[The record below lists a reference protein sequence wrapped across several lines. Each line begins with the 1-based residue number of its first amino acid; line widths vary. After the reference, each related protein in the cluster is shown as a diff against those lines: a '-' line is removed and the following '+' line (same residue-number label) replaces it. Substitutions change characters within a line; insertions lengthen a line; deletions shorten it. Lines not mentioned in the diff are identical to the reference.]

1 MATTSPTTATLA
13 RSLNAIKLTEF
24 SNEIERI
31 QALQA
36 AYALIGRLE
45 TPWET
50 IVRLGMNQPA
60 LSASLKV
67 SKDLELFEKWHGRDD
82 VPMTSSQV
90 AAMVGADDAL
100 LVRLLRH
107 LAANH
112 MLEEPSEGMFK
123 PTPFTLSLVAPVFG
137 EWIHYI
143 YDAMIPCFYKMPEY
157 LSKTGYKNPVDPANG
172 VFQFAKNYKGDLFQY
187 YDSHS
192 REGQSFNHVMGAV
205 MAQQA
210 SWLDIIP
217 HDRIVA
223 DHLSGQPLV
232 VDVGGNIGHD
242 LERFRE
248 AHPETATDLYLQDR
262 AEVIQH
268 SKCPDPVNKMAHDFF
283 QSQPIQGSRVYYMHG
298 VLHDWPDEQA
308 CNILKMT
315 REAMRPGYSR
325 LLIHDHVVQEQMAH
339 PHTTSYDLT
348 MMVKIAGQE
357 RTESQWTKLLRLGGL
372 KVVKIWRSPLAVQ
385 GIIEAELAEEAVSS

>member
-1 MATTSPTTATLA
+1 MYYVLRASPCVDTNTCFI
-13 RSLNAIKLTEF
+13 R
-24 SNEIERI
+24 
-31 QALQA
+31 
-36 AYALIGRLE
+36 
-45 TPWET
+45 
-50 IVRLGMNQPA
+50 
-60 LSASLKV
+60 
-67 SKDLELFEKWHGRDD
+67 
-82 VPMTSSQV
+82 
-90 AAMVGADDAL
+90 
-100 LVRLLRH
+100 
-107 LAANH
+107 
-112 MLEEPSEGMFK
+112 
-123 PTPFTLSLVAPVFG
+123 
-137 EWIHYI
+137 

-283 QSQPIQGSRVYYMHG
+283 QSQPIQG
-298 VLHDWPDEQA
+298 
-308 CNILKMT
+308 K
-315 REAMRPGYSR
+315 
-325 LLIHDHVVQEQMAH
+325 
-339 PHTTSYDLT
+339 TSKKTFYNT
-348 MMVKIAGQE
+348 
-357 RTESQWTKLLRLGGL
+357 
-372 KVVKIWRSPLAVQ
+372 
-385 GIIEAELAEEAVSS
+385 